1 MTLKHVDFEVE
12 RCLLLFQ
19 SATEELGVVLVVES
33 VVGVGVYLVF
43 VELLVRLVLVI
54 VSFVLV
60 T

>member
-1 MTLKHVDFEVE
+1 VTLKHVDFEVE

>member
-12 RCLLLFQ
+12 RCLFLFQ